1 MLDLLR
7 NYLSHCSTNSTVCVF
22 CFNMFTTTSRNLQ
35 NSNCMYNYIL
45 FLQSKRWPPS
55 IYQFGCKPINYRVQM
70 PLPQIKVKIRSYKP
84 TQLTMGTVI
93 IGISS
98 TKPKHVLRFAEHTFA
113 CSLPLCLRGTKRLNR
128 STEICFKKS
137 IRRFF
142 PKKNRLHLTQ
152 SLLPAWGLSYPIPAT
167 VRSAPESC
175 KPILSYVNSS
185 LKIFRW
191 AGNSQKSTRR
201 RKLRMGWQRSGALP
215 RVARTG
221 SIVPPSGNRDYVKC
235 SFFFWSKI

>member
-1 MLDLLR
+1 MYTVPMLDLLR

-45 FLQSKRWPPS
+45 FLQSKWWPPI

-70 PLPQIKVKIRSYKP
+70 HLPQIKVKILSYKP

-137 IRRFF
+137 ISGFYQ
-142 PKKNRLHLTQ
+142 KKI
-152 SLLPAWGLSYPIPAT
+152 GCI
-167 VRSAPESC
+167 
-175 KPILSYVNSS
+175 
-185 LKIFRW
+185 
-191 AGNSQKSTRR
+191 
-201 RKLRMGWQRSGALP
+201 
-215 RVARTG
+215 
-221 SIVPPSGNRDYVKC
+221 
-235 SFFFWSKI
+235 